1 MVKSESRLCP
11 GGSIA
16 IGGGYELEC
25 IKKSRRGNLLIEDL
39 KHIWEASV
47 RASHHFLTEED
58 ILHLLPEVE
67 GGLRYVD
74 ILLVVKTG
82 DNQVGFMGVQ
92 DSKIEMLFLAPCC
105 FRMGIGRKL
114 VLYAFEKFDVE
125 FVDVNEQNPAGI
137 AFYESM
143 GFKAFKR
150 NEFDGEGR
158 PFPIL
163 EMKRG

>member
-1 MVKSESRLCP
+1 MVRSESLSCP
-11 GGSIA
+11 DGSIA
-16 IGGGYELEC
+16 LGGGYELEF
-25 IKKSRRGNLLIEDL
+25 IKKSQRENVVESL

-58 ILHLLPEVE
+58 MLHLLPEVE

-74 ILLVVKTG
+74 TLLVVKTG
-82 DNQVGFMGVQ
+82 NGPVGFMGVQ
-92 DSKIEMLFLAPCC
+92 DCKIEMLFLNPCC
-105 FRMGIGRKL
+105 FRRGIGRKL
-114 VLYAFEKFDVE
+114 VLYAFEKLDVE
-125 FVDVNEQNPAGI
+125 FVDVNEQNPSGI

-143 GFKAFKR
+143 GFKVFKR
-150 NEFDGEGR
+150 NAFDGEGR

>member
-1 MVKSESRLCP
+1 
-11 GGSIA
+11 
-16 IGGGYELEC
+16 
-25 IKKSRRGNLLIEDL
+25 
-39 KHIWEASV
+39 
-47 RASHHFLTEED
+47 
-58 ILHLLPEVE
+58 
-67 GGLRYVD
+67 
-74 ILLVVKTG
+74 
-82 DNQVGFMGVQ
+82 
-92 DSKIEMLFLAPCC
+92 
-105 FRMGIGRKL
+105 MGIGRKL